1 MVYVYY
7 NLRLQVKQ
15 IEKVPNPDAISL
27 DDIDTT
33 SKWRVEREDPVM
45 EEAPEWLEEEG
56 DDDADPSEEEGA
68 EEEADV
74 PLPEDDYAYDYED
87 IEEEVDT
94 HLQRRPAPG
103 GPPPPQ
109 SHTVGTGR
117 RVRQLTFASP
127 SSTASTRAVG
137 GSSSTPG
144 SSGPPPRPPAPTAS
158 RGRVVPQPVPLTRKR
173 GRLIRG
179 SSSGSR

>member
-1 MVYVYY
+1 M
-7 NLRLQVKQ
+7 KQ

-68 EEEADV
+68 EEEEADV
-74 PLPEDDYAYDYED
+74 PLAEDDYAYDYED

-117 RVRQLTFASP
+117 RQLTFSSP
-127 SSTASTRAVG
+127 SSTTST
-137 GSSSTPG
+137 
-144 SSGPPPRPPAPTAS
+144 
-158 RGRVVPQPVPLTRKR
+158 
-173 GRLIRG
+173 
-179 SSSGSR
+179 

>member
-1 MVYVYY
+1 M
-7 NLRLQVKQ
+7 KQ
-15 IEKVPNPDAISL
+15 IEKVSNSDAISL

-45 EEAPEWLEEEG
+45 DEAPEWLEEE
-56 DDDADPSEEEGA
+56 DDADLSKEDV
-68 EEEADV
+68 DV
-74 PLPEDDYAYDYED
+74 PLPEDDYED

-94 HLQRRPAPG
+94 HVQRRPIPM
-103 GPPPPQ
+103 PPPPQ

-117 RVRQLTFASP
+117 RQLTFASP
-127 SSTASTRAVG
+127 SSTISTRAVG

-144 SSGPPPRPPAPTAS
+144 LSGPPPRPPTATK
-158 RGRVVPQPVPLTRKR
+158 RRVVPLTRKR

-179 SSSGSR
+179 SSSRNR

>member
-68 EEEADV
+68 EEEEEEEADV
-74 PLPEDDYAYDYED
+74 PLAEDDYHYAYDYED

-103 GPPPPQ
+103 GLLPPN
-109 SHTVGTGR
+109 SH
-117 RVRQLTFASP
+117 LE
-127 SSTASTRAVG
+127 
-137 GSSSTPG
+137 
-144 SSGPPPRPPAPTAS
+144 
-158 RGRVVPQPVPLTRKR
+158 
-173 GRLIRG
+173 
-179 SSSGSR
+179 

>member
-1 MVYVYY
+1 MVYAYY

-15 IEKVPNPDAISL
+15 IEKVPNSNVISL

-33 SKWRVEREDPVM
+33 SKWRVETEDLVM
-45 EEAPEWLEEEG
+45 DEAPEWLEEEG
-56 DDDADPSEEEGA
+56 DADLSEEGG
-68 EEEADV
+68 EEDVDV
-74 PLPEDDYAYDYED
+74 PLPEDDYED

-94 HLQRRPAPG
+94 HLQRRPTPV
-103 GPPPPQ
+103 PPPPQ
-109 SHTVGTGR
+109 SHTVGTR
-117 RVRQLTFASP
+117 RRQLTFTSP
-127 SSTASTRAVG
+127 SSTISTRAVG